1 MRPQDG
7 VFRKKMPRGHAYAE
21 VTPGA
26 CSVWDHARE
35 KPTFLREWV
44 TIMVKSLVLSEYS
57 DNPPQASET
66 GRIKIRQGP
75 LYALER
81 VQELVSDENQLIAW
95 TEKCRKDVHKLFDG
109 DLSLVA
115 ELIRCL
121 KTTDYIDSE
130 WCQNGRGA
138 LAACDAYSI
147 RRQEV
152 MAGTGRSMPVEY
164 FLKFAIGK
172 TGKLVLTVSC
182 HV

>member
-1 MRPQDG
+1 
-7 VFRKKMPRGHAYAE
+7 
-21 VTPGA
+21 
-26 CSVWDHARE
+26 VWDHARE

-95 TEKCRKDVHKLFDG
+95 TEKCLKDVHKLFDG